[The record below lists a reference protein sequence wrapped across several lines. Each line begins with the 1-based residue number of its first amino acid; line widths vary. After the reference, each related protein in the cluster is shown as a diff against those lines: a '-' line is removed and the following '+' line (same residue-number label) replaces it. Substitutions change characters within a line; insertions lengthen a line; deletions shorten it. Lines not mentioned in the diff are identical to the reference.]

1 VAKKTNNIGVKNMS
15 ETPQTINIK
24 ELSDSIKT
32 IKESLAALQPK
43 EPGAKGHVE
52 ESVGTPSDIKV
63 KARKAFKEFLQ
74 DGKNGSFKV
83 SEAIGAQTSTAAI
96 PTVWSAKPEI
106 LSPANA
112 AGFFLTDI
120 VTWKEDIKGN
130 PGATVNVQTIG
141 AVEDVAISSGSEP
154 TIAASTITTVP
165 VTLTQRGH
173 GFYISKADLEDIQDG
188 TLDALVEQSKMSVM
202 RGIDAYFLA
211 QIQTSANNV
220 MGGTFAEAGAMAA
233 TVLTKLWGSLMVGS
247 YPAANA
253 AVVMHPVPYAS
264 LLRDAQF
271 VNAATFGDRK
281 VVETGTIP
289 RYLGM
294 DIVPL
299 LQGTLNYGG
308 TAGTYKTYAI
318 AKGALVG
325 AIKREIEVEKE
336 YYVKDQRNYVVVSTR
351 FGGTPVHTYGI
362 AECTTI
368 D

>member
-1 VAKKTNNIGVKNMS
+1 MTEN
-15 ETPQTINIK
+15 PTINLK
-24 ELSDSIKT
+24 ELTADLKT

-43 EPGAKGHVE
+43 EPGPKGHTE
-52 ESVGTPSDIKV
+52 ESLQVNEAVENKKKINTKLREFIKTAPVGGRFT
-63 KARKAFKEFLQ
+63 A
-74 DGKNGSFKV
+74 
-83 SEAIGAQTSTAAI
+83 SEAIGAQTSSAAI
-96 PTVWSAKPEI
+96 PTIWTAKPEL

-112 AGFFLTDI
+112 TGFFLTDF
-120 VTWKEDIKGN
+120 VTWKEDVKGK
-130 PGATVNVQTIG
+130 PGSVVDVQTIS
-141 AVEDVAISSGSEP
+141 AVADAAVTSGTEP
-154 TIAASTITTVP
+154 TFTASTITTVP

-173 GFYISKADLEDIQDG
+173 GFYISKGDLEDVQDG
-188 TLDALVEQSKMSVM
+188 TLEALVEQSRNAVM

-211 QIQTSANNV
+211 QIQTSNNNV
-220 MGGTFAEAGAMAA
+220 MGGTFAEGGAMAA

-253 AVVMHPVPYAS
+253 AVIMHPVPYAS

-281 VVETGTIP
+281 VVETGAIP

-294 DIVPL
+294 DIVPM

-325 AIKREIEVEKE
+325 AIKREIEIEKE
-336 YYVKDQRNYVVVSTR
+336 YYVKDQRNYTVVSTR
-351 FGGTPVHTYGI
+351 FGGTPAHPYGI

>member
-1 VAKKTNNIGVKNMS
+1 MS
-15 ETPQTINIK
+15 ETQTVNLK
-24 ELSDSIKT
+24 ELTDSIKT

-52 ESVGTPSDIKV
+52 ESVGTPDTKA

-96 PTVWSAKPEI
+96 PTVWSAKPEN
-106 LSPANA
+106 LSPSGAD
-112 AGFFLTDI
+112 GFFLTDI

-130 PGATVNVQTIG
+130 PGATVNVQTIS
-141 AVEDVAISSGSEP
+141 AVADAAVTSGTEP
-154 TIAASTITTVP
+154 TFTASTITTVP

-188 TLDALVEQSKMSVM
+188 TLDALIEQSKNAVM
-202 RGIDAYFLA
+202 RGIDAYFLS
-211 QIQTSANNV
+211 QIQTSAANV
-220 MGGTFAEAGAMAA
+220 AGGTFIEAGAMAA
-233 TVLTKLWGSLMVGS
+233 TVLAKLWGSLMVGS

-264 LLRDAQF
+264 LLQDAQF

-281 VVETGTIP
+281 VVETGVIP

-299 LQGTLNYGG
+299 LQGTLQYG
-308 TAGTYKTYAI
+308 AASSGTYKTFAI

-362 AECTTI
+362 AEAVTV

>member
-1 VAKKTNNIGVKNMS
+1 MS
-15 ETPQTINIK
+15 ETQTINLK
-24 ELSDSIKT
+24 ELAADLKSM
-32 IKESLAALQPK
+32 KESLKAFQPP
-43 EPGAKGHVE
+43 EVGAKGHTE
-52 ESVGTPSDIKV
+52 ESLHVDEAIV
-63 KARKAFKEFLQ
+63 NRKKINSALKEFIKTAPVGATFVASEAL
-74 DGKNGSFKV
+74 K
-83 SEAIGAQTSTAAI
+83 EAIGAQTSTAAI
-96 PTVWSAKPEI
+96 PTIWTAKPEI

-112 AGFFLTDI
+112 TGFFLTDI
-120 VTWKEDIKGN
+120 TTWKEDVKGK
-130 PGATVNVQTIG
+130 PGSVVDVQTIS
-141 AVEDVAISSGSEP
+141 AVADSEVTSGTEP
-154 TIAASTITTVP
+154 TFTASTIATVP
-165 VTLTQRGH
+165 VTLTQKGH
-173 GFYISKADLEDIQDG
+173 GFYISKSDLEDIQDG
-188 TLDALVEQSKMSVM
+188 TLEALVEQSRNAVM

-220 MGGTFAEAGAMAA
+220 KGGTFAEGGAMAA

-247 YPAANA
+247 YPATNA

-281 VVETGTIP
+281 VIETGSIP

-325 AIKREIEVEKE
+325 AIKREIEIEKE
-336 YYVKDQRNYVVVSTR
+336 YSVKDQRNYTVVTTR
-351 FGGTPVHTYGI
+351 FGGTPAHPYGV